1 MVTKSST
8 ISGANLFLSGVTILP
23 ATENTRSDLEEA
35 AGMGKTTLTRS
46 ANLGRAFEE
55 KTRKGEMKGDSSS
68 KLKSRFHKIGF
79 QMSRFNLGYS

>member
-55 KTRKGEMKGDSSS
+55 KNKKRRNE
-68 KLKSRFHKIGF
+68 R
-79 QMSRFNLGYS
+79 

>member
-1 MVTKSST
+1 MRSRRLHFMVTKSST

-55 KTRKGEMKGDSSS
+55 KNKKRRNENKKQIS
-68 KLKSRFHKIGF
+68 
-79 QMSRFNLGYS
+79 